1 LGHTYDRLLI
11 ILLVGSLLF
20 CTTYKSWG
28 QENTDSLKAA
38 LSNAHSDTLRF
49 NICIDLHNAYFKTQP
64 EESRK
69 YAEQML
75 RIAQKSGNKLFEY
88 KANLALARCERKKR
102 DYKKVIPYVKRSI
115 ALSKELKDNDLTFEA
130 YYSLAKDYLDGEYFT
145 SLIPALEEVMQYAVK
160 NNDELQ
166 VAKVNYVYGFYY
178 ATIDLDTKALPYLE
192 KALKVF
198 QEKKEHLLGNDC
210 KLQYTVSALK
220 ALPPDPGLL
229 RNLLESVSYYAE
241 RNSKVKSAYCRALIG
256 MYYYLYGDYGQSIT
270 NYTYAR
276 NLYKEHKN
284 QVQYAL
290 TGLDLANALLLK
302 DDLNAVDAIIKES
315 EEIFRDNDYTQG
327 NIILYITRS
336 KYYAFLKEKEKALDL
351 LKKVKKLIAERE
363 YNIYTKDYYR
373 TLALVYYKSNDNQEK
388 RPALFAYYQYLF
400 RKFYTEKNIILRDLL
415 ITHQDYPEMDS
426 GLPYLINTIKDP
438 GYFEKLHAFFE
449 NSSSKD
455 TGIPD
460 SLLLRSSLVSDVD
473 SSNLFYRELEA
484 IDAVANKKLI
494 QAELAKQ
501 ESEKR
506 LMESRLWFAIIIT
519 VIIAVLTILLIIY
532 LRVVQKNKKRAE
544 RDKATIESLQVQL
557 NHLIENNLKSISS
570 FIDKAITSSEPGE
583 AVESL
588 KNRVDIIHQFHE
600 TYKKQGL
607 KNKIMTGYDVDLQ
620 KHIENTCSYL
630 KNFYNYDD
638 GFLKIN
644 VDAPVTVGY
653 NVGINLVLL
662 ISELVQNSCKYAF
675 NDDDVDRGNIIR
687 IAVTVDDKHMLTL
700 HYQDNGAGK
709 PLEGERGLGSELIE
723 DIVRTIQAKTSE
735 YNDNGYHFF
744 LERKLRHNEYKK
756 TEP

>member
-1 LGHTYDRLLI
+1 LKYIYDKLLI
-11 ILLVGSLLF
+11 ILLAGALC
-20 CTTYKSWG
+20 CTTCKSWS
-28 QENTDSLKAA
+28 QENTDSLKAVLNDA
-38 LSNAHSDTLRF
+38 RSDTLRF
-49 NICIDLHNAYFKTQP
+49 DICIDLHNAYFKTRP
-64 EESRK
+64 EESKK
-69 YAEQML
+69 YADQML
-75 RIAQKSGNKLFEY
+75 RIAQKSGNKFFEY
-88 KANLALARCERKKR
+88 KANLALARCERKRR
-102 DYKKVIPYVKRSI
+102 DYSKIIPYVKRSI
-115 ALSKELKDNDLTFEA
+115 ALSKELKDNNLTFEA
-130 YYSLAKDYLDGEYFT
+130 YYTLAKDYLDGEDFT
-145 SLIPALEEVMQYAVK
+145 SLVPALEATMQYAVK
-160 NNDELQ
+160 NNNELQ

-178 ATIDLDTKALPYLE
+178 ATIDQDTRALPYFE

-198 QEKKEHLLGNDC
+198 QERKEHFLGNAC
-210 KLQYTVSALK
+210 KLQYTTSALK

-229 RNLLESVSYYAE
+229 RHLLESVSYYAE
-241 RNSKVKSAYCRALIG
+241 INSKVQSAYCRALIG
-256 MYYYLYGDYGQSIT
+256 MYYYLYGDYSQSVT

-284 QVQYAL
+284 LVQYAL
-290 TGLDLANALLLK
+290 TGLDMANALLLK
-302 DDLNAVDAIIKES
+302 GDLGSVEAIIKES
-315 EEIFRDNDYTQG
+315 EDIFRDNNYTQG
-327 NIILYITRS
+327 NIILYITKS
-336 KYYAFLKEKEKALDL
+336 KYYAFQEEKEMALDL
-351 LKKVKKLIAERE
+351 LKKVQKLLPEKE

-373 TLALVYYKSNDNQEK
+373 TLALVYYKTNDNPEK
-388 RPALFAYYQYLF
+388 CSALFSFYQYLF
-400 RKFYTEKNIILRDLL
+400 RKFYTEKNIILRELL
-415 ITHQDYPEMDS
+415 ITRQDYPEMDS
-426 GLPYLINTIKDP
+426 SLPHLINTVKDP
-438 GYFEKLHAFFE
+438 EYFEKLHSFFE
-449 NSSSKD
+449 KSSSKD

-460 SLLLRSSLVSDVD
+460 SLLLRSGLSSDVD

-494 QAELAKQ
+494 RAELAKQ

-570 FIDKAITSSEPGE
+570 FIDKAISSSEPGE

-630 KNFYNYDD
+630 KSFYNYDD

-644 VDAPVTVGY
+644 VGAPVTVSY

-675 NDDDVDRGNIIR
+675 NDDDVDKGNIIS
-687 IAVTVDDKHMLTL
+687 IAVTVDNKNMLTL

-709 PLEGERGLGSELIE
+709 PLKGKRGLGSELIE
-723 DIVRTIQAKTSE
+723 EIVRTIQAKTSE

-756 TEP
+756 AEP